1 MTSEEN
7 GAGWILMGNT
17 GRSSLRR
24 ILWRGIRRKCPR
36 CGEGAQFR
44 RWFTLYERCASCDL
58 EFEPHPGDTWAFW
71 VFGDRVFLG
80 VAIALI
86 YFGLRPVSLPG
97 RFVFFSF
104 VAGAIVLTMPARQ
117 GVCTAL
123 DYFFRVKSGED
134 T

>member
-1 MTSEEN
+1 
-7 GAGWILMGNT
+7 MGEGTEGRLIQMDNA

-24 ILWRGIRRKCPR
+24 ILWRGVCKRCPR

-44 RWFTLYERCASCDL
+44 TWFTLHERCASCDL

-71 VFGDRVFLG
+71 VLGDRILLG
-80 VAIALI
+80 IAIAMI
-86 YFGLRPVSLPG
+86 YFGVRPIGLPG
-97 RFVFFSF
+97 QLVFFLV
-104 VAGAIVLTMPARQ
+104 VAGAIVLTMPRRQ

-123 DYFFRVKSGED
+123 DYFLRLKFGED